1 MKAGIVLHG
10 KKRHTPALRSRLE
23 SLIPKDIHAEF
34 RITTKAKET
43 IEISRTWSTE
53 KDLIIVSGGD
63 GTLHEAVNGIM
74 QAKAANPSLNLPV
87 LALLPYGTGNDY
99 ARMYG
104 WQTGHVE
111 QLADRI
117 RRWQTIAVDI
127 GKLVRDNQPDL
138 YFINA
143 IDAGLGAHVVGYVER
158 MKGSWPTSLVF
169 PVAIVRG
176 ILTYRRQAI
185 HWQSEG
191 YTFDGESLTTVVS
204 LGRSFA
210 DGIVIAPDA
219 GVNDGL
225 FRIAR
230 IGKVSLLEYFRFLP
244 ALKRGDRI
252 IHPEVSYFTATS
264 AELSG
269 NAGVEADGEAAG
281 PLPVRVEIITGTLR
295 ILT

>member
-10 KKRHTPALRSRLE
+10 KKRHTPALSGRLE
-23 SLIPKDIHAEF
+23 SLIPQDIDAEF
-34 RITTKAKET
+34 RITTKARET
-43 IEISRTWSTE
+43 IEISRTWSAE

-63 GTLHEAVNGIM
+63 GTLHEAVNGLM
-74 QAKAANPSLNLPV
+74 HAKSANPQLNLPA

-99 ARMYG
+99 ARMHG
-104 WQTGHVE
+104 WQTGNVE

-117 RRWQTIAVDI
+117 RRWQTVAVDI
-127 GKLVRDNQPDL
+127 GKLVRGHQPEL
-138 YFINA
+138 YFVNA

-158 MKGSWPTSLVF
+158 MKGFWPASLVF

-176 ILTYRRQAI
+176 LLTYRRQAI
-185 HWQSEG
+185 HWRSEG
-191 YTFDGESLTTVVS
+191 YEFDGESLTTVVS

-219 GVNDGL
+219 GLNDGL

-244 ALKRGDRI
+244 ALKRGEKI
-252 IHPEVSYFTATS
+252 SHPEVSYFTAAS

-269 NAGVEADGEAAG
+269 DASVEADGEPAG
-281 PLPVRVEIITGTLR
+281 PLPVRIEMMPGAIR
-295 ILT
+295 ILI

>member
-10 KKRHTPALRSRLE
+10 KKRHTPALRRRLE
-23 SLIPKDIHAEF
+23 SLIPTDIDTEY
-34 RITTKAKET
+34 RITSKARET
-43 IEISRTWSTE
+43 IEISRSWSAE

-63 GTLHEAVNGIM
+63 GTLHEAVNGMM
-74 QAKAANPSLNLPV
+74 QAKTSNPHLNLPV

-104 WQTGHVE
+104 WQKGNVE

-117 RRWQTIAVDI
+117 RSWQTIAVDI

-138 YFINA
+138 FFINA

-158 MKGSWPTSLVF
+158 MKGTWPASLVF

-176 ILTYRRQAI
+176 LLTYRRQPI

-191 YTFDGESLTTVVS
+191 HTFDGESLTTVVS

-230 IGKVSLLEYFRFLP
+230 IGEVSLLQYFRFLP

-252 IHPEVSYFTATS
+252 IHPEVCYFTAS
-264 AELSG
+264 FAEISG
-269 NAGVEADGEAAG
+269 HAGVEADGESAG
-281 PLPVRVEIITGTLR
+281 PLPVRVEMVAGAIR